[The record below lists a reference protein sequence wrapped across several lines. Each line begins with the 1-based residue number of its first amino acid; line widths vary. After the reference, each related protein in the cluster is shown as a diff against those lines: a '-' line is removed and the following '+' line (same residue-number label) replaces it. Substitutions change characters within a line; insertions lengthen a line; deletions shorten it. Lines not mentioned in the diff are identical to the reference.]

1 MNGKTFKMAQG
12 EGEQTG
18 GLQINVTSDI
28 GLIPIQNAVISIAY
42 TRTPETEVE
51 KLETDISGQAEEVQ
65 LSAPPLSYSLTPESP
80 MPYSEY
86 NVTVEAPGYG

>member
-1 MNGKTFKMAQG
+1 MNGKTFKMAQA

-42 TRTPETEVE
+42 TR
-51 KLETDISGQAEEVQ
+51 SGNTGDGYIRADGGSAAFRTAAVLQPDAGITNALFRVQ
-65 LSAPPLSYSLTPESP
+65 CNRAG
-80 MPYSEY
+80 
-86 NVTVEAPGYG
+86 AGI